1 MGESH
6 KQVALYDTTLRDG
19 CQTEGISLSL
29 EDKLQLACALDR
41 LGVDY
46 IEGGYPLSNPKDKK
60 FFEEAR
66 SLDLEHSRLA
76 AFGST
81 RRPNRDASED
91 RGLQALL
98 ETEAP
103 AVTIVAKVWPLHVE
117 KVLKVSPGEN
127 LKMVEDSVRFL
138 KDEGREVIFDAEH
151 FFDAHGDDAEYAIEV
166 LQTAAEA
173 GADCVVLCDTN
184 GGTLTS
190 EIEDVTRKVCETVD
204 AEVGIHCHDDSGLGV
219 ANSVAAVQAGCRHVQ
234 GTLNGF
240 GERCGNADLCAVI
253 PNLNLKTEY
262 RCTTDEQQKK
272 LTEISR
278 LAYEVANLMFRGD
291 QPYVGHSAFAHKG
304 GLHVDAMRKERRS
317 YEHIDPELV
326 GNERRFLIGE
336 LSGKASLLEKM
347 EKYDLSHDS
356 ETLSRLLERLQRME
370 NRGYQFE
377 AAEASFELLAKK
389 ETGNYR
395 RFFECDGYHVSI
407 MRQPEGGMLTDA
419 TVKLNV
425 KGSREHTASEGDG
438 PVDALDGALR
448 KALDEHYPSLGNVH
462 LTDYKVRVI
471 NPRAATAA
479 KVRVIVQSSDD
490 SRMWGTVGVSE
501 NIIEASWEALVDSIE
516 YKLLLEEEKEQERG
530 AAAE

>member
-1 MGESH
+1 M
-6 KQVALYDTTLRDG
+6 QV
-19 CQTEGISLSL
+19 
-29 EDKLQLACALDR
+29 
-41 LGVDY
+41 
-46 IEGGYPLSNPKDKK
+46 
-60 FFEEAR
+60 
-66 SLDLEHSRLA
+66 
-76 AFGST
+76 
-81 RRPNRDASED
+81 
-91 RGLQALL
+91 
-98 ETEAP
+98 
-103 AVTIVAKVWPLHVE
+103 
-117 KVLKVSPGEN
+117 
-127 LKMVEDSVRFL
+127 VR
-138 KDEGREVIFDAEH
+138 
-151 FFDAHGDDAEYAIEV
+151 
-166 LQTAAEA
+166 TADEA

-190 EIEDVTRKVCETVD
+190 GIREVTREVCSEVD
-204 AEVGIHCHDDSGLGV
+204 ARVGIHCHDDSGLGV
-219 ANSVAAVQAGCRHVQ
+219 ANSVAAVEEGCRHVQ

-253 PNLNLKTEY
+253 PNLNLKTDY

-317 YEHIDPELV
+317 YEHVDPTLV

-356 ETLSRLLERLQRME
+356 ETLSRLLERVQRME

-395 RFFECDGYHVSI
+395 RFFESDGYHVSI
-407 MRQPEGGMLTDA
+407 MRQPEGGLVTDA

-425 KGSREHTASEGDG
+425 KGRREHTASEGDG

-448 KALDEHYPSLGNVH
+448 RALEEHYPSLDNVH

-471 NPRAATAA
+471 NPREATAA
-479 KVRVIVQSSDD
+479 KVRVIVQSADD
-490 SRMWGTVGVSE
+490 NRMWGTVGVSE

-516 YKLLLEEEKEQERG
+516 YKLLLEEEKKQKNPDDT
-530 AAAE
+530 A